1 MSIDAEWAEFLY
13 GSVDNGSS
21 LLQEPETDNDILRD
35 CKKEH
40 IEKYM
45 YENSVNNN
53 NIHDSK
59 QSVISETP
67 KPSDIYISTKTKI
80 AHFNQSIDL
89 KKVFWKINVQRYCSR
104 AEGVIKKQ
112 MKFNSLEKSDYDEIQ
127 NNLKREYYY
136 DQHVIT
142 HIENSTGRIL
152 FKDIRK
158 VSVGVCKKDLLQY
171 RSKKKSA
178 FYNCF
183 VLIIR
188 LSDDSSNYKEYHVKI
203 FNTGKI
209 EIPGVQDEV
218 LFQRV
223 LLLLLTIIQP
233 HVESPLKYKSDIYE
247 TVLIN
252 SIFKCGYYINRE
264 SLYDILKYKYNIQT
278 IYDPCSYPGIQ
289 CKFYYNP
296 DVGIQTGS
304 QISEEGKKKYKHINQ
319 VSFMIFRTGS
329 VLIVG
334 KCEENVLREIYEFI
348 KKILIDEYKQV
359 FEENTEISIPVK
371 DKKQKQRKH
380 EFMVDDENVEEVQEL
395 LLL

>member
-1 MSIDAEWAEFLY
+1 MSLSVDAEWEEFLGY
-13 GSVDNGSS
+13 SVVNDSS
-21 LLQEPETDNDILRD
+21 QELGLLLRD
-35 CKKEH
+35 GDLENN
-40 IEKYM
+40 
-45 YENSVNNN
+45 YENSLNNN
-53 NIHDSK
+53 DKIENSCAY
-59 QSVISETP
+59 ETP
-67 KPSDIYISTKTKI
+67 KPTDIYISTKTKI
-80 AHFNQSIDL
+80 AHFNQPIDL
-89 KKVFWKINVQRYCSR
+89 KSVFWKINVQRYCIN

-112 MKFNSLEKSDYDEIQ
+112 MKFNSLEKQSYDEIQ
-127 NNLKREYYY
+127 DNLKNENYF

-142 HIENSTGRIL
+142 HIENATGRIL

-188 LSDDSSNYKEYHVKI
+188 LLDNSSNYKEYHVKI

-209 EIPGVQDEV
+209 EIPGVQDEM

-223 LLLLLTIIQP
+223 LTLLLSIIQP
-233 HVESPLKYKSDIYE
+233 HIESQLKYKSDVYE

-252 SIFKCGYYINRE
+252 SIFKCGYNINRE
-264 SLYDILKYKYNIQT
+264 ALYDILKYKYNLQT

-296 DVGIQTGS
+296 DVAVQTGS
-304 QISEEGKKKYKHINQ
+304 QISEEGKKKYRNINQ

-334 KCEENVLREIYEFI
+334 KCEESVLREIYEFI
-348 KKILIDEYKQV
+348 KNILVVEYKQV
-359 FEENTEISIPVK
+359 FEENTESLVPVK
-371 DKKQKQRKH
+371 VKKLKQRKH
-380 EFMVDDENVEEVQEL
+380 EFMIYDEPHKIL
-395 LLL
+395 

>member
-1 MSIDAEWAEFLY
+1 MSLSIDAEWAEFLC
-13 GSVDNGSS
+13 GSVVDNGSCLS
-21 LLQEPETDNDILRD
+21 LEYETQLDNDILVDFERKNN
-35 CKKEH
+35 CESSLKQ
-40 IEKYM
+40 
-45 YENSVNNN
+45 NNN
-53 NIHDSK
+53 HKNNQTI
-59 QSVISETP
+59 VSETP

-80 AHFNQSIDL
+80 AHFNQPINL
-89 KKVFWKINVQRYCSR
+89 KNVFWKINVQRYCSHT
-104 AEGVIKKQ
+104 EGVIKKQ
-112 MKFNSLEKSDYDEIQ
+112 MKFNSLEKVDYDEIQ
-127 NNLKREYYY
+127 TNLKDEYYY
-136 DQHVIT
+136 DQHIIT

-188 LSDDSSNYKEYHVKI
+188 LLDDSSNYKEYHVKI

-233 HVESPLKYKSDIYE
+233 HVETPLKYKSDVYE

-304 QISEEGKKKYKHINQ
+304 QISEEGKKKYKNINQ

-348 KKILIDEYKQV
+348 KNILVVEYKYV

-371 DKKQKQRKH
+371 EKKQKQRKH
-380 EFMVDDENVEEVQEL
+380 EFIVDDELIDPYEFL
-395 LLL
+395 

>member
-1 MSIDAEWAEFLY
+1 MSLSVDAEWEEFLGY
-13 GSVDNGSS
+13 SVVSDSS
-21 LLQEPETDNDILRD
+21 QEIGFELLRD
-35 CKKEH
+35 GEL
-40 IEKYM
+40 ENN
-45 YENSVNNN
+45 YENSLNNSYKN
-53 NIHDSK
+53 EH
-59 QSVISETP
+59 QCVSETP

-80 AHFNQSIDL
+80 AHFNQTIDL
-89 KKVFWKINVQRYCSR
+89 KNVFWKINVQRYCSR
-104 AEGVIKKQ
+104 SEGVIKKQ
-112 MKFNSLEKSDYDEIQ
+112 MKFNSLEKKDYDEIQ
-127 NNLKREYYY
+127 DNLKNEYYF

-142 HIENSTGRIL
+142 HIENATGRIL

-158 VSVGVCKKDLLQY
+158 VSVGICKKDLLQY

-188 LSDDSSNYKEYHVKI
+188 LLDNSSNYKEYHVKI

-209 EIPGVQDEV
+209 EIPGVQDDM

-223 LLLLLTIIQP
+223 LTLLLSIIQP
-233 HVESPLKYKSDIYE
+233 HVETQLKYKSDVYE

-252 SIFKCGYYINRE
+252 SIFKCGYNINRE
-264 SLYDILKYKYNIQT
+264 SLYDILKYKYNLQT

-296 DVGIQTGS
+296 DVAVQTGS
-304 QISEEGKKKYKHINQ
+304 QISEEGKKKFKNINQ

-334 KCEENVLREIYEFI
+334 KCEESVLREIYEFI
-348 KKILIDEYKQV
+348 KNILVVEYKQV
-359 FEENTEISIPVK
+359 FEENTESLVPVK
-371 DKKQKQRKH
+371 IKKLKQRKH
-380 EFMVDDENVEEVQEL
+380 EFIVYDEPHKL
-395 LLL
+395 L

>member
-1 MSIDAEWAEFLY
+1 
-13 GSVDNGSS
+13 
-21 LLQEPETDNDILRD
+21 
-35 CKKEH
+35 
-40 IEKYM
+40 
-45 YENSVNNN
+45 
-53 NIHDSK
+53 
-59 QSVISETP
+59 
-67 KPSDIYISTKTKI
+67 
-80 AHFNQSIDL
+80 
-89 KKVFWKINVQRYCSR
+89 
-104 AEGVIKKQ
+104 
-112 MKFNSLEKSDYDEIQ
+112 MKFNSLVKSDYDEIQ
-127 NNLKREYYY
+127 ANLNNEYFY
-136 DQHVIT
+136 DEHVIT

-158 VSVGVCKKDLLQY
+158 VSIGVCKKDLLQY

-188 LSDDSSNYKEYHVKI
+188 LLDDSSNYKEYHVKI

-209 EIPGVQDEV
+209 EIPGVQNDV
-218 LFQRV
+218 LFKRV

-233 HVESPLKYKSDIYE
+233 HVETPLKYKSDVYE

-296 DVGIQTGS
+296 DIGIQTGS
-304 QISEEGKKKYKHINQ
+304 QISEEGKKKYKNINQ

-348 KKILIDEYKQV
+348 KNILVVEYKEV
-359 FEENTEISIPVK
+359 FEENTEISLPVK
-371 DKKQKQRKH
+371 DKKQKQRKY
-380 EFMVDDENVEEVQEL
+380 EFNVNNDEL
-395 LLL
+395 

>member
-1 MSIDAEWAEFLY
+1 MSLSIDSEWEDFLC
-13 GSVDNGSS
+13 GSLDNCCSVLEETEHVDDVLN
-21 LLQEPETDNDILRD
+21 ECERVYKNNHDNS
-35 CKKEH
+35 KKQNDNV
-40 IEKYM
+40 KK
-45 YENSVNNN
+45 NQF
-53 NIHDSK
+53 DD
-59 QSVISETP
+59 SETP

-80 AHFNQSIDL
+80 AHFNQPIDL
-89 KKVFWKINVQRYCSR
+89 KNVFWKINVQRYCSHS
-104 AEGVIKKQ
+104 EGVIKKQ
-112 MKFNSLEKSDYDEIQ
+112 MKFNSLEKADYDEIQ
-127 NNLKREYYY
+127 NNLKTEYFY
-136 DQHVIT
+136 DEHVIT

-158 VSVGVCKKDLLQY
+158 VSIGVCKKDLLQY

-188 LSDDSSNYKEYHVKI
+188 LLDDSLNYKEYHVKI

-209 EIPGVQDEV
+209 EIPGVQNDV

-233 HVESPLKYKSDIYE
+233 HVETQLKYKSDVYE

-264 SLYDILKYKYNIQT
+264 TLYDILKYKYNIQT

-304 QISEEGKKKYKHINQ
+304 QISEEGKKKYKNINQ

-334 KCEENVLREIYEFI
+334 KCEESVLREIYEFI
-348 KKILIDEYKQV
+348 KNILVVEYKQV
-359 FEENTEISIPVK
+359 FEENTEVSMPIK
-371 DKKQKQRKH
+371 DKKPKQRKY
-380 EFMVDDENVEEVQEL
+380 EFNVKNED
-395 LLL
+395 

>member
-1 MSIDAEWAEFLY
+1 MKEVKYITIYLTTSMSQSIDAEWAEFLCY
-13 GSVDNGSS
+13 TTANDSS
-21 LLQEPETDNDILRD
+21 QDFGVECELLRD
-35 CKKEH
+35 
-40 IEKYM
+40 
-45 YENSVNNN
+45 ENYDTFIKNSSTE
-53 NIHDSK
+53 NI
-59 QSVISETP
+59 VCVSETP

-80 AHFNQSIDL
+80 AHFNQPIDL
-89 KKVFWKINVQRYCSR
+89 KSVFWKINVQRYCIH

-112 MKFNSLEKSDYDEIQ
+112 MKFNSLEKQSYDEIQ
-127 NNLKREYYY
+127 DNLKNEYYF

-188 LSDDSSNYKEYHVKI
+188 VLDNSSNYKEYHVKI

-223 LLLLLTIIQP
+223 LLLLLSIIQP
-233 HVESPLKYKSDIYE
+233 HVETQLKYKSDVYE

-264 SLYDILKYKYNIQT
+264 ALYDILKYKYNLQT
-278 IYDPCSYPGIQ
+278 IYEPCSYPGIQ

-304 QISEEGKKKYKHINQ
+304 QISEEGKKKYKNINQ

-334 KCEENVLREIYEFI
+334 KCEEKVLREIYEFI
-348 KKILIDEYKQV
+348 KNILVVEYKQV
-359 FEENTEISIPVK
+359 FEDNTDFSVPIKV
-371 DKKQKQRKH
+371 KKQKQRKH
-380 EFMVDDENVEEVQEL
+380 EFMVYDDSDKL
-395 LLL
+395 L

>member
-1 MSIDAEWAEFLY
+1 MSLSIDSEWEDFLC
-13 GSVDNGSS
+13 GSLDNCSS
-21 LLQEPETDNDILRD
+21 LLEETEPVNDVLNECERGYNSDNS
-35 CKKEH
+35 KKQNNSD
-40 IEKYM
+40 
-45 YENSVNNN
+45 ENN
-53 NIHDSK
+53 
-59 QSVISETP
+59 QSSDSETP

-80 AHFNQSIDL
+80 AHFNQPIDL
-89 KKVFWKINVQRYCSR
+89 KNVFWKINVQRYCTHK
-104 AEGVIKKQ
+104 EGVIKKQ
-112 MKFNSLEKSDYDEIQ
+112 MKFNSLIKSDYDEIQ
-127 NNLKREYYY
+127 ANLNNEYFY
-136 DQHVIT
+136 DEHVIT

-158 VSVGVCKKDLLQY
+158 VSIGVCKKDLLQY

-188 LSDDSSNYKEYHVKI
+188 LLDDSSNYKEYHVKI

-209 EIPGVQDEV
+209 EIPGVQNDV
-218 LFQRV
+218 LFKRV

-233 HVESPLKYKSDIYE
+233 HVETPLKYKSDVYE

-296 DVGIQTGS
+296 DIGIQTGS
-304 QISEEGKKKYKHINQ
+304 QISEEGKKKYKNINQ

-348 KKILIDEYKQV
+348 KNILVVEYKEV
-359 FEENTEISIPVK
+359 FEENTEISLPVK
-371 DKKQKQRKH
+371 DKKQKQRKY
-380 EFMVDDENVEEVQEL
+380 EFNVNNDEL
-395 LLL
+395 

>member
-1 MSIDAEWAEFLY
+1 MSLSIDAEWAEFLC
-13 GSVDNGSS
+13 GSVDNGSCFI
-21 LLQEPETDNDILRD
+21 EEHETKPDNDVFID
-35 CKKEH
+35 CERKNNC
-40 IEKYM
+40 
-45 YENSVNNN
+45 ENSLKYND
-53 NIHDSK
+53 IHKINQTCD
-59 QSVISETP
+59 SETP

-89 KKVFWKINVQRYCSR
+89 KNVFWKINVQRYCTHT
-104 AEGVIKKQ
+104 EGVIKKQ
-112 MKFNSLEKSDYDEIQ
+112 MKFNSLEKVDYDEIQ
-127 NNLKREYYY
+127 NNLKNEYYY

-188 LSDDSSNYKEYHVKI
+188 LLDDSSNYKEYHVKI

-233 HVESPLKYKSDIYE
+233 HVETPLKYKSDAYE

-264 SLYDILKYKYNIQT
+264 SLYDVLKYKYNIQT

-304 QISEEGKKKYKHINQ
+304 QISEEGKKKYKNINQ

-348 KKILIDEYKQV
+348 KNILVVEYKQV

-380 EFMVDDENVEEVQEL
+380 EFIVDDELIEPYEFL
-395 LLL
+395 

>member
-1 MSIDAEWAEFLY
+1 MSLSIDAEWAEFLC
-13 GSVDNGSS
+13 GSVDNCSNEILEKLS
-21 LLQEPETDNDILRD
+21 TDNLKDFERENTEKKNYDI
-35 CKKEH
+35 
-40 IEKYM
+40 
-45 YENSVNNN
+45 
-53 NIHDSK
+53 SK
-59 QSVISETP
+59 HNKSIDSETP

-80 AHFNQSIDL
+80 AHFNQPIDL
-89 KKVFWKINVQRYCSR
+89 KNIFWKINVHRYCTHI
-104 AEGVIKKQ
+104 EGVIKKQ
-112 MKFNSLEKSDYDEIQ
+112 MKFNSLEKADYDEIQ
-127 NNLKREYYY
+127 NNLKKEYYF

-188 LSDDSSNYKEYHVKI
+188 LLDDSSNYKEYHVKI

-233 HVESPLKYKSDIYE
+233 HVETPLKYKSHVYE

-304 QISEEGKKKYKHINQ
+304 QISEEGKKKYKNINQ

-348 KKILIDEYKQV
+348 KNILVVEYKEV

-380 EFMVDDENVEEVQEL
+380 EFIVDDEAIEAEQAHEFL
-395 LLL
+395 

>member
-1 MSIDAEWAEFLY
+1 
-13 GSVDNGSS
+13 
-21 LLQEPETDNDILRD
+21 
-35 CKKEH
+35 
-40 IEKYM
+40 
-45 YENSVNNN
+45 
-53 NIHDSK
+53 
-59 QSVISETP
+59 
-67 KPSDIYISTKTKI
+67 
-80 AHFNQSIDL
+80 
-89 KKVFWKINVQRYCSR
+89 
-104 AEGVIKKQ
+104 
-112 MKFNSLEKSDYDEIQ
+112 
-127 NNLKREYYY
+127 
-136 DQHVIT
+136 
-142 HIENSTGRIL
+142 
-152 FKDIRK
+152 
-158 VSVGVCKKDLLQY
+158 
-171 RSKKKSA
+171 
-178 FYNCF
+178 
-183 VLIIR
+183 
-188 LSDDSSNYKEYHVKI
+188 VKI

>member
-1 MSIDAEWAEFLY
+1 MSL
-13 GSVDNGSS
+13 SVDSEWEDFLGNSGVNDSS
-21 LLQEPETDNDILRD
+21 QELGVECELLRD
-35 CKKEH
+35 GE
-40 IEKYM
+40 
-45 YENSVNNN
+45 NNN
-53 NIHDSK
+53 YYDNYLNNSPENCDHC
-59 QSVISETP
+59 VPETP

-80 AHFNQSIDL
+80 AHFNQPIDL
-89 KKVFWKINVQRYCSR
+89 KNVFWKINVQRYCTHN
-104 AEGVIKKQ
+104 EGVIKKQ
-112 MKFNSLEKSDYDEIQ
+112 MKFNSLEKQDYDEIQ
-127 NNLKREYYY
+127 NNLKNEYYC

-171 RSKKKSA
+171 RTKKKSA

-188 LSDDSSNYKEYHVKI
+188 LLDNSSNYKEYHVKI

-209 EIPGVQDEV
+209 EIPGVQDDK

-223 LLLLLTIIQP
+223 LMLLLSIIQP
-233 HVESPLKYKSDIYE
+233 QVETQLKYKSDVYE

-264 SLYDILKYKYNIQT
+264 AMYDILKYKYNLQT

-296 DVGIQTGS
+296 DVEIQTGS
-304 QISEEGKKKYKHINQ
+304 QISEEGKNQYKNINQ

-334 KCEENVLREIYEFI
+334 KCEEFVLREIYEFI
-348 KKILIDEYKQV
+348 KNILVVEYKQV
-359 FEENTEISIPVK
+359 FEENAYISVPVK
-371 DKKQKQRKH
+371 NNKHKQRKY
-380 EFMVDDENVEEVQEL
+380 EFIVNEASKIIVV
-395 LLL
+395 

>member
-1 MSIDAEWAEFLY
+1 MDLDEEWDSFLKDSDYSTVTKAVEY
-13 GSVDNGSS
+13 G
-21 LLQEPETDNDILRD
+21 
-35 CKKEH
+35 
-40 IEKYM
+40 
-45 YENSVNNN
+45 
-53 NIHDSK
+53 
-59 QSVISETP
+59 ETP
-67 KPSDIYISTKTKI
+67 PSTDIYISTNTVI
-80 AHFNQSIDL
+80 SFLNQPIDL
-89 KKVFWKINVQRYCSR
+89 KNVFWKINVQRYCSHS
-104 AEGVIKKQ
+104 EGVIKKQ
-112 MKFNSLEKSDYDEIQ
+112 MKFNSLEKTDYDEIQ
-127 NNLKREYYY
+127 NNLKTEYFY
-136 DQHVIT
+136 DEHVIT

-158 VSVGVCKKDLLQY
+158 VSIGVCKKDLLQY

-188 LSDDSSNYKEYHVKI
+188 LLDDSLNYKEYHVKI

-209 EIPGVQDEV
+209 EIPGVQNDL

-233 HVESPLKYKSDIYE
+233 HVETQLKYKSDVYE

-264 SLYDILKYKYNIQT
+264 TLYDILKYKYNIQT

-304 QISEEGKKKYKHINQ
+304 QISEEGKKKYKNINQ

-334 KCEENVLREIYEFI
+334 KCEESVLREIYEFI
-348 KKILIDEYKQV
+348 KNILVVEYKQV
-359 FEENTEISIPVK
+359 FEENTEVSMPIK
-371 DKKQKQRKH
+371 DKKPKQRKY
-380 EFMVDDENVEEVQEL
+380 EFNVKNED
-395 LLL
+395 

>member
-1 MSIDAEWAEFLY
+1 MSLSVDAEWEEFLGYSVVSDSSQEVSFELLRY
-13 GSVDNGSS
+13 GELEN
-21 LLQEPETDNDILRD
+21 N
-35 CKKEH
+35 
-40 IEKYM
+40 
-45 YENSVNNN
+45 YENSLNNSHKN
-53 NIHDSK
+53 VHPC
-59 QSVISETP
+59 VSETP

-80 AHFNQSIDL
+80 AHFNQPIDL
-89 KKVFWKINVQRYCSR
+89 KNVFWKINVQRYCIN

-112 MKFNSLEKSDYDEIQ
+112 MKFNSLEKQSYDEIQ
-127 NNLKREYYY
+127 DNLKNEYYF

-142 HIENSTGRIL
+142 HIENATGRIL

-188 LSDDSSNYKEYHVKI
+188 LLDNSSNYKEYHVKI

-209 EIPGVQDEV
+209 EIPGVQDEM

-223 LLLLLTIIQP
+223 LTLLLSIIQP
-233 HVESPLKYKSDIYE
+233 HVETQLKYKSDVYE

-252 SIFKCGYYINRE
+252 SIFKCGYNINRE
-264 SLYDILKYKYNIQT
+264 SLYDILKYKYNLQT

-296 DVGIQTGS
+296 DVAVQTGS
-304 QISEEGKKKYKHINQ
+304 QISEEGKKKYRNINQ

-334 KCEENVLREIYEFI
+334 KCEESVLREIYEFI
-348 KKILIDEYKQV
+348 KNILVVEYKQV
-359 FEENTEISIPVK
+359 FEENTETLVPVK
-371 DKKQKQRKH
+371 VKKLKQRKH
-380 EFMVDDENVEEVQEL
+380 EFMVYDEHHKL
-395 LLL
+395 L